1 LSAQA
6 PSRHARPKYRGMGL
20 SSLIFLGPV
29 TEQNSSAQINVVFSY
44 KNQAGAQLFV
54 QVVYKTNGHYTIL
67 YVEHGS
73 G

>member
-1 LSAQA
+1 MLH
-6 PSRHARPKYRGMGL
+6 HATPDPNIEAWAYAA
-20 SSLIFLGPV
+20 SYFLARV